1 MKDVT
6 IVMPATDRRL
16 AVVKK
21 LAAARRQCNEEG
33 SSFREWVAGNTPYK
47 HSTAIKYA
55 RIGDKALPL
64 ERLMT
69 SRTHAQKA
77 NRKMRAKKRV
87 AESLGSLSGCKAM
100 YARLNR
106 GDQAAFRSWLNKR
119 EETEK

>member
-1 MKDVT
+1 MRDVT

-16 AVVKK
+16 AVVKQ

-47 HSTAIKYA
+47 YSTAIKYA

-64 ERLMT
+64 ERLIT
-69 SRTHAQKA
+69 SRTQAQKA

-87 AESLGSLSGCKAM
+87 ADSLGSLSGCKAM
-100 YARLNR
+100 YTRLNR
-106 GDQAAFRSWLNKR
+106 GDQAAFRNWLNKR

>member
-64 ERLMT
+64 ERLIT
-69 SRTHAQKA
+69 SRTQAQKA

-100 YARLNR
+100 YARPNQN
-106 GDQAAFRSWLNKR
+106 DQMAFRNWLTKK
-119 EETEK
+119 ETEK

>member
-1 MKDVT
+1 MKDPI

-33 SSFREWVAGNTPYK
+33 NSFREWVAENTPYK
-47 HSTAIKYA
+47 YSTAIKYA

-69 SRTHAQKA
+69 SRTQAQKA

-87 AESLGSLSGCKAM
+87 ADSLGSLSGCKAM
-100 YARLNR
+100 YARLNQN
-106 GDQAAFRSWLNKR
+106 DQMAFRNWLTKK
-119 EETEK
+119 ETEK

>member
-1 MKDVT
+1 MRDVT

-64 ERLMT
+64 ERLIT
-69 SRTHAQKA
+69 SRTQAQKA

-106 GDQAAFRSWLNKR
+106 GDQAAFRNWLNKR

>member
-1 MKDVT
+1 MRDVT

-33 SSFREWVAGNTPYK
+33 SSFREWVDRNTDYK
-47 HSTAIKYA
+47 YSTAIKYA

-64 ERLMT
+64 ERLIT
-69 SRTHAQKA
+69 SRTQAQKA

-106 GDQAAFRSWLNKR
+106 GDQAAFRNWLNKR